1 MDIFQEATR
10 RKIQFQTN
18 IGNLFTQDL
27 WDLDLKTSPR
37 NQRTSLD
44 ALAVELNE
52 ELESAPRK
60 SFVDDNATDNS
71 ETRLKF
77 DIVMAIIAYK
87 KTERDE
93 AANRANNA
101 ATRNKLNELI
111 ARKQDAALEEK
122 DIDELR
128 ALRDNLA

>member
-27 WDLDLKTSPR
+27 WDLDLKTTPR
-37 NQRTSLD
+37 NQHTSLD
-44 ALAVELNE
+44 TLAVQLNA
-52 ELESAPRK
+52 ELEAAPRK
-60 SFVDDNATDNS
+60 SFVDETANDNS

-77 DIVMAIIAYK
+77 DVVMAVIAYK
-87 KTERDE
+87 KAERDE
-93 AANRANNA
+93 AVNRANNT

-128 ALRDNLA
+128 KLRDNLA

>member
-111 ARKQDAALEEK
+111 ARKQDAALEDK